1 MTTGTVKFFN
11 AMKNFWFITPEDWS
25 KDVFVHGSQVSW
37 AIREWDEVEFT
48 VWEWKKWPEAQEVR
62 AIGQAK

>member
-11 AMKNFWFITPEDWS
+11 AMKNFGFITPEDGS
-25 KDVFVHGSQVSW
+25 KDVFVHGSQVSG
-37 AIREWDEVEFT
+37 AIREGDEVEFT
-48 VWEWKKWPEAQEVR
+48 VGEGKKGPEAQEVR